1 MRIKNFHILTNESL
15 SFSLHR
21 GAGKYGEGT
30 YISEDINF
38 EVAKKIANHF
48 KMTAYNTP
56 RNTTIDDIENM
67 TEDSTDY
74 SVGSNINS
82 EFAFI
87 YLVKNYKGLYD
98 LYVVQDLWNWLN
110 PS

>member
-1 MRIKNFHILTNESL
+1 
-15 SFSLHR
+15 
-21 GAGKYGEGT
+21 
-30 YISEDINF
+30 
-38 EVAKKIANHF
+38 
-48 KMTAYNTP
+48 MTAYNTP
-56 RNTTIDDIENM
+56 RNTAIDDIENM